1 MVAVLID
8 VLIAFW
14 ILAFGAMAIVPLV
27 LGGTRRDQPVTANES
42 TQSRETEDR
51 VLSIMPVRPGLPSPI
66 IDRIHA
72 RRATRPAPEQRRA
85 A

>member
-14 ILAFGAMAIVPLV
+14 ILTFGAMAIVPLV
-27 LGGTRRDQPVTANES
+27 LGGTRRDQPVTASE
-42 TQSRETEDR
+42 QSRETEDR

>member
-14 ILAFGAMAIVPLV
+14 ILTFGAMAIVPLV
-27 LGGTRRDQPVTANES
+27 LGGTRREQPVTASEKL
-42 TQSRETEDR
+42 RETEDR

-72 RRATRPAPEQRRA
+72 RRATRPAPDQRRA

>member
-1 MVAVLID
+1 MAAVLID

-27 LGGTRRDQPVTANES
+27 LGSTRRDQPVTASE
-42 TQSRETEDR
+42 QSRETEDR